1 MAWTEFTRAQ
11 HARKGDKYASDP
23 SDAERALI
31 PPLMPPRRTTGCQ
44 WRMRPN
50 DFPPVSTV
58 RGCLHAWRDD
68 GLRDGMNRKLVEVA
82 RPAGIH
88 GAGIQD
94 RNGTRDVLKAV
105 GRWTVQIVKHADGS
119 SSAPLPDQGLGKIH
133 RQCGAMGDHRPHSPR
148 HTPEYRKFKRLISR
162 FQAVPTASPS
172 LSLAQI

>member
-1 MAWTEFTRAQ
+1 
-11 HARKGDKYASDP
+11 
-23 SDAERALI
+23 
-31 PPLMPPRRTTGCQ
+31 MPPRRTTGCQ

-94 RNGTRDVLKAV
+94 RNGARDVLRPSGDGPCRSSNAPM
-105 GRWTVQIVKHADGS
+105 GRRAHPCLTSDWEKSIASAEPWVTIAHIRRVRRQSIGGLSAFFPIS
-119 SSAPLPDQGLGKIH
+119 SSIHGLAK
-133 RQCGAMGDHRPHSPR
+133 P
-148 HTPEYRKFKRLISR
+148 
-162 FQAVPTASPS
+162 
-172 LSLAQI
+172 